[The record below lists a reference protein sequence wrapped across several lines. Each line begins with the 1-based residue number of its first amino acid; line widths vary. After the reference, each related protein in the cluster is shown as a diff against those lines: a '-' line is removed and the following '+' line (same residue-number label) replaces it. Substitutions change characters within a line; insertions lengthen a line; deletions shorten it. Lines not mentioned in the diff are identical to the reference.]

1 MFPECNGVRANL
13 AEQIRLMQ
21 RADFGVMHAVFPC
34 VVEIGWK
41 MLGNSRNLCVF
52 AGVYLPMVDAIRQPV
67 SMCWQIRHA
76 SRCSH
81 GPDPLLDFF
90 CTHLAS
96 FSHCPAG

>member
-1 MFPECNGVRANL
+1 
-13 AEQIRLMQ
+13 
-21 RADFGVMHAVFPC
+21 
-34 VVEIGWK
+34 

-76 SRCSH
+76 SRCLQ

-90 CTHLAS
+90 ALISPPLVTVLQVD
-96 FSHCPAG
+96 

>member
-13 AEQIRLMQ
+13 AEQIGLMQ
-21 RADFGVMHAVFPC
+21 RVRLRGYACCFAMRS
-34 VVEIGWK
+34 
-41 MLGNSRNLCVF
+41 GNPMENAPEFANLCVF

-81 GPDPLLDFF
+81 GPDPLLDFL
-90 CTHLAS
+90 HSSRLL
-96 FSHCPAG
+96 